1 MTELTAQQTAQLD
14 QVLTDRYQSLRNEVQ
29 EEMERTGNIQY
40 VELMG
45 RDPGDIGDESV
56 ADAVADLNL
65 EIVDRQVK
73 EMRDIE
79 SARRRIKAGSYG
91 ICMDCGADIGFD
103 RLMAYPTAK
112 RCLACQQQHDRVYA
126 AEAHPS
132 L

>member
-14 QVLTDRYQSLRNEVQ
+14 QVLTGRYQSLRNEVQ

-65 EIVDRQVK
+65 EIVDRQVR

-91 ICMDCGADIGFD
+91 VCMDCGADIGFD

-112 RCLACQQQHDRVYA
+112 RCLACQQQHDRVYG

>member
-1 MTELTAQQTAQLD
+1 MNELTAQQTAQLD
-14 QVLTDRYQSLRNEVQ
+14 QVLTGRYQSLMNEVQ
-29 EEMERTGNIQY
+29 EAMERTGNIQY

-91 ICMDCGADIGFD
+91 VCTDCGAGIGFD

-112 RCLACQQQHDRVYA
+112 RCLVCQQQHDRVYG

>member
-14 QVLTDRYQSLRNEVQ
+14 QVLTGRYQSLRNEVQ

-79 SARRRIKAGSYG
+79 AARRRIKASDYG
-91 ICMDCGADIGFD
+91 VCMDCGADIGFD